1 MAPLSV
7 APTFCSGGS
16 ARDAR
21 RWAARLLAGTTD
33 TPRLDAEVLLTH
45 VLGISREILYAQGER
60 RLSGAQAKRYTE
72 LVRRRLQHEP
82 VAYLIGHRAFYD
94 VELSVDPRVL
104 IPRPETELLIEMALD
119 WSTGARRKCL
129 RVVDVGTGSGALA
142 IVLARHL
149 PEAQITATDISRE
162 ALRVAAINVR
172 AYRLQGRISLVQAD
186 LLVAVAGPLDLIVAN
201 PPYVPQERL
210 PTLPEDVRVYEPMR
224 ALDGGADGLE
234 IIQELLRQAA
244 ERLARPGLFLTEI
257 DATQR
262 HSVRTMATRQW
273 PNGRVNIVPDY
284 AGMDRVLRVEL
295 L

>member
-1 MAPLSV
+1 
-7 APTFCSGGS
+7 
-16 ARDAR
+16 
-21 RWAARLLAGTTD
+21 
-33 TPRLDAEVLLTH
+33 LTH